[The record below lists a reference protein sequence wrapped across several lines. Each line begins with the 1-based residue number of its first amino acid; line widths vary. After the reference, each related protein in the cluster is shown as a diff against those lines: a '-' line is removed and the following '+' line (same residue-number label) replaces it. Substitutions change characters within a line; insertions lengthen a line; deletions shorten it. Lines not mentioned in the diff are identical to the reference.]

1 MSVDEEMTSVKA
13 PWRRLRSSWR
23 ARRSSDLSKALLGQM
38 RAAAE
43 GAVLARDM
51 VDKKISPS
59 QARERIADVEHSGDE
74 MRGQLVDRLSK
85 TLVSPLDRED
95 LFRLSR
101 SVDDVLDTIR
111 DFVREADLYQ
121 IEKRKTYRPLV
132 DAVVVAI
139 ESLEDAVA
147 SVWSKPQRVPMKALD
162 AKKAARAVNRAYQ
175 DQFAKIVDG
184 NGEMSP
190 QALKH
195 RELIKRLDWVGIRIN
210 EAADV
215 LTDGALKRGY

>member
-1 MSVDEEMTSVKA
+1 MNIDEEMTTVKA
-13 PWRRLRSSWR
+13 PWRRLKSSWR
-23 ARRSSDLSKALLGQM
+23 SRRSPELSKALTGQVH
-38 RAAAE
+38 AARD

-51 VDKKISPS
+51 VEKKITPA
-59 QARERIADVEHSGDE
+59 QARERIAEIEHGGDE

-85 TLVSPLDRED
+85 TLVAPLDRED

-139 ESLEDAVA
+139 ESLEEAVA
-147 SVWSKPQRVPMKALD
+147 AVWSKPQRVPLKALD
-162 AKKAARAVNRAYQ
+162 AKKAARSVNRAYQ
-175 DQFAKIVDG
+175 DEFAKIVD
-184 NGEMSP
+184 GEMSP